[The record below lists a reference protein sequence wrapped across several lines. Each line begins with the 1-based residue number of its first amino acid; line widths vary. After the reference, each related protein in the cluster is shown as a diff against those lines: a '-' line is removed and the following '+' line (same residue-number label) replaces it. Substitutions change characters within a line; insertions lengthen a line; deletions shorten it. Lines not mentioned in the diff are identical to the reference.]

1 MNLKPEVT
9 RILVREKMVSETAL
23 ARLQERTRPLELQYG
38 WSTDTFLKKFNAGE
52 AGDEQAF
59 FRWYALAEA
68 IKDWQKTCD
77 SLDELLAG
85 SELVRV

>member
-9 RILVREKMVSETAL
+9 RILAREKLVSETAL
-23 ARLQERTRPLELQYG
+23 ARLREKTRPMELQYG
-38 WSTDTFLKKFNAGE
+38 WSTDTFLKKFDAGE

-68 IKDWQKTCD
+68 IKDWQKTWD
-77 SLDELLAG
+77 SLEELLID
-85 SELVRV
+85 SELVSA

>member
-9 RILVREKMVSETAL
+9 RILVREKLVSQTAL
-23 ARLQERTRPLELQYG
+23 ARLREKIRPLEMRYG
-38 WSTDTFLKKFNAGE
+38 WSTDTFPKKFDAGE
-52 AGDEQAF
+52 AGDEQVF

-77 SLDELLAG
+77 
-85 SELVRV
+85 